1 MRMGNPRKTLWVM
14 SAAAALM
21 ALLVLTGCDS
31 DGDND
36 DLRMERDAAQEESAA
51 LRMQLEMART
61 ALADA
66 EAAVTEL
73 ESALETAAAASNM
86 HVAELGVQLDMAR
99 EERDDAQAVVEALVM
114 GSSLYKVTVTNKLA
128 EELFAPIVVTD
139 AMNDH
144 LLFDGANYV
153 TPEAEHQILTGEPHR
168 VVMSIGEG
176 RAAVGH
182 GSAGP
187 PGVLLPAGDY
197 VSIRFTTDAAALR
210 IIAMVAPTIYDD
222 HFVSAVADVPMDDAV
237 TVPLS
242 RFDIGYDEEMMA
254 VRLVAEN
261 AGTVMIERLVGHAA
275 DDEEDMMA
283 TFGYDVM
290 ITNGMSEDLLAPI
303 VVTRVNDEHYL
314 FDGMY
319 VTDAAKD
326 QILTGDPAMVVA
338 AIGEGDTAVGHGSA
352 GPPGVLLPPGDS
364 VDIMFDTDATALRI
378 IAMVAPTPSFP
389 DNYVSA
395 VVNVASLAMSGDYVK
410 APLTRFDIGDDEMT
424 MDITQ
429 VDADMVIGSVTI
441 TRR

>member
-1 MRMGNPRKTLWVM
+1 MRMGKPRKTLWVM

-51 LRMQLEMART
+51 LREQLEAARM
-61 ALADA
+61 ALAEA
-66 EAAVTEL
+66 ETIVTGL
-73 ESALETAAAASNM
+73 ETALETAAAASNM
-86 HVAELGVQLDMAR
+86 HVAELAMQLEMAR
-99 EERDDAQAVVEALVM
+99 DERDDAQAVVEALIM
-114 GSSLYKVTVTNKLA
+114 GSSLYKVTVTNSLD

-153 TPEAEHQILTGEPHR
+153 TPEAEHQILTGDPGM

-182 GSAGP
+182 GSEGP
-187 PGVLLPAGDY
+187 PGVLLQPDGY
-197 VSIRFTTDAAALR
+197 VSIRFTTEAAALR
-210 IIAMVAPTIYDD
+210 IIAMVAPTIYPD
-222 HFVSAVADVPMDDAV
+222 HFVSAVADVPMGDAV

-275 DDEEDMMA
+275 DDEDDMMA
-283 TFGYDVM
+283 SFAYDVM
-290 ITNGMSEDLLAPI
+290 ITNGLSEEPLAPI

-319 VTDAAKD
+319 ATDAAKH

-338 AIGEGDTAVGHGSA
+338 AIGEGDTAVGHGTA
-352 GPPGVLLPPGDS
+352 GPPGVLLPPAES

-378 IAMVAPTPSFP
+378 IAMVAPTMVP

-395 VVNVASLAMSGDYVK
+395 VVNVANLAMSGDYVK

-429 VDADMVIGSVTI
+429 VDADMVIGTVTI